1 MPDASSE
8 ATRRAER
15 LATEPWQHAGARG
28 TGLAGFAN
36 TARDIWA
43 QRELLGMLTKRELKA
58 RYKDSSLGFLWSLAR
73 PLTQLFIYYVVLG
86 TFLGNAKAIDNF
98 AIYIFSGLTIFTV
111 FQEIV
116 GSGTASIVVNSGLVK
131 KVYLPREIF
140 TLSSVGSSLFNF
152 LIQFA
157 ILLVAALALQT
168 IAFGWDLL
176 YGVAALVLTIIY
188 AVALA
193 LLLGALNVYL
203 RDVQYLVEVVLML
216 AMWGSP
222 IVYSWTQ
229 VATRVPGWL
238 TELYLNNPVTLA
250 VIGFQQ
256 AMWGATSHGTTPDHL
271 ATRMLVALVAGL
283 VLLFVSQRVFARL
296 QGNFAQE
303 L

>member
-1 MPDASSE
+1 MPDASAVANE
-8 ATRRAER
+8 RAER
-15 LATEPWQHAGARG
+15 LATEPWQHAGANG
-28 TGLAGFAN
+28 TGLVGFAN
-36 TARDIWA
+36 TVRDIWV

-116 GSGTASIVVNSGLVK
+116 GAGTASIVVNSGLVK

-168 IAFGWDLL
+168 VAFGWDLL
-176 YGVAALVLTIIY
+176 YGVGALVLTIVY

-229 VATRVPGWL
+229 VASRVPGWL
-238 TELYLNNPVTLA
+238 TEIYLNNPVTIA

-256 AMWGATSHGTTPDHL
+256 AMWGETSNGTTPDHL
-271 ATRMLVALVAGL
+271 ATRMLVALVVGL